1 MGGIITSGKKAAF
14 EGLFSWGGGS
24 VDAGFIGGSIKRPLS
39 FMVGIAGNI
48 GFHYTRTLRE
58 WRKNVPERTRT
69 GPKLRF

>member
-1 MGGIITSGKKAAF
+1 MRGIITSGKKVAF

-24 VDAGFIGGSIKRPLS
+24 VDAGFIGGSLRDQPS
-39 FMVGIAGNI
+39 FMVGMAGNI

-58 WRKNVPERTRT
+58 WRKKVPERTRT